1 MFYLDPTYLFCVAVP
16 SLILMGVTS
25 WYVRQAYN
33 RWSQIRSSSGLTGAQ
48 AAQQL
53 ISRAPYYSTVNGV
66 SLRDIR
72 VLGIGGN
79 LTDHYNPQDKTLY
92 LSPGVANVPSVASV
106 AIAAHELGHAMQD
119 AEEYLP
125 LKFRAALVPMV
136 NIGSKLGWIL
146 ILVGL
151 LFFRASSLGVS
162 IAWIGVAFFAGGA
175 LFALATLPV
184 EFDASA
190 RAKRLLADTGIIR
203 TDNEIRGVNQVLNAA
218 ALTYVAGLVTAVLQ
232 LLYYVFLVGGMGG
245 RRRS

>member
-1 MFYLDPTYLFCVAVP
+1 MFYLNPTYIFCVAVP
-16 SLILMGVTS
+16 SMILMGIAS

-33 RWSQIRSSSGLTGAQ
+33 RWSQVRSSSGLTGAQ

-53 ISRAPYYSTVNGV
+53 ISRAPYYSTVSGT
-66 SLRDIR
+66 SLRDVR

-92 LSPGVANVPSVASV
+92 LSPGVANTPSVAAV

-119 AEEYLP
+119 AEEYFP

-136 NIGSKLGWIL
+136 NIGSNLGWIL
-146 ILVGL
+146 ILAGL
-151 LFFRASSLGVS
+151 FLRFTTL
-162 IAWIGVAFFAGGA
+162 AWIGVAFFAGGA

-203 TDNEIRGVNQVLNAA
+203 SEEEIRGVNQVLNAA
-218 ALTYVAGLVTAVLQ
+218 ALTYVAGLITAVMQ
-232 LLYYVFLVGGMGG
+232 LLYYVMLVGGLGG
-245 RRRS
+245 RRRG